1 MENLA
6 LIHLPAVTFS
16 SQGIRGRTIY
26 KGIDE
31 FTLDLAERLR
41 TRLAASDVACA
52 PVGMRVNP
60 RGSCFGVSS
69 TRGRLAVSVCLKE
82 RVLPRAETA
91 IWVAPSLGFWAA
103 LLRRRVVPNGCSMW
117 FLPLFRQAVELEFPS
132 CDLAWM
138 TVDDYAQSH
147 ASD

>member
-6 LIHLPAVTFS
+6 LIQLPTVTFS
-16 SQGIRGRTIY
+16 SQSIRGRTIY

-31 FTLDLAERLR
+31 FTLDLAKRLR
-41 TRLAASDVACA
+41 TRLTACDVACA
-52 PVGMRVNP
+52 PVGMRLNP

-69 TRGRLAVSVCLKE
+69 ARGWLVVSACLKE

-91 IWVAPSLGFWAA
+91 IWVAPRLGFWAA
-103 LLRRRVVPNGCSMW
+103 LLRIRVVPNDCSFW
-117 FLPLFRQAVELEFPS
+117 FLPLFRRTVESEFSS
-132 CDLAWM
+132 CDLVWM